1 MSNVLIAADA
11 VNPLLPAGYD
21 IAWTSL
27 VLLVIIGAIVAL
39 VVISRNRNRNRMS
52 GPELALWIAIVL
64 FLPIVGPAVW
74 FAIGHRRMRSEERE
88 RPT

>member
-1 MSNVLIAADA
+1 MNNVLIAADA

-39 VVISRNRNRNRMS
+39 VVISRNRNRMS